1 MTSVETS
8 EEVADQPTYQARV
21 SVAYDHSIGL
31 VEERRAKRHRDFEKS
46 LKRNGYR
53 VSLASITLAAALGA
67 WSIPCAS
74 QDGGRPSVRNVA
86 PPKVIRTHR
95 LRITDDFFKQEAV
108 RFERT
113 RVDMSGSILADGHK
127 LNLYGAV
134 LVRRDKICTTAEGG
148 GGRAGSAHLSPCGT
162 YWRENQPPPGSSMSW
177 SRQRL
182 FAGLG
187 TATSHTC
194 YSAKGGQS
202 LRTR

>member
-8 EEVADQPTYQARV
+8 EEGADQPTYQARIR
-21 SVAYDHSIGL
+21 VAHNHSIGP
-31 VEERRAKRHRDFEKS
+31 VEERQAERHRDFEKN

-74 QDGGRPSVRNVA
+74 QDGERPSGRNVF
-86 PPKVIRTHR
+86 PTKVIRTHR
-95 LRITDDFFKQEAV
+95 PHLTDAFFKQEAV

-113 RVDMSGSILADGHK
+113 VAIRSARRPRGDGGH
-127 LNLYGAV
+127 
-134 LVRRDKICTTAEGG
+134 
-148 GGRAGSAHLSPCGT
+148 AGSAHLSPCGT
-162 YWRENQPPPGSSMSW
+162 YWRENQSHAGSSMSW

-194 YSAKGGQS
+194 YSAKARQS